1 MRIRSASRRHLKI
14 IAPFVVL
21 LVSTLIAGALVA
33 SATENSKESLRSSH
47 PIVNVVEVKPQT
59 VQLRV
64 KTNGTIE
71 PETETN
77 IVPRVT
83 GEVIWMSPS
92 MVPGGFFKK
101 DQLLIRV
108 DARDYEVEVQR
119 AEAKLLRLKSDLDV
133 AGRELDRIRGLRGS
147 GVSSAAQFDDAQN
160 RFVAA
165 TSDYSSAEMDLLDA
179 KRDLWATEIRAP
191 YDGRVRN
198 ENVDVGGSVDFR
210 SEPIATIYGTDFAEV
225 RLPIADYEVG
235 YLSLP
240 LWGGNFS
247 QAEGKTAIKQQKV
260 EVRASFAGDQHTWSG
275 YVVRTEGEIN
285 PETRMINVV
294 ARIENPYQR
303 SGKRPPLTVGL
314 FVDAEIIGNTV
325 DAVFVLPRS
334 SLRDS
339 NRVLVVDSEDRL
351 RLIEVGVLRAT
362 GDLIYIDSGLTAGD
376 RVVVSRLSHEVEGMK
391 LQPRTVPVDE
401 NGLVQE
407 WQL

>member
-1 MRIRSASRRHLKI
+1 MRIGSVSRRRLKFV
-14 IAPFVVL
+14 APFVVI
-21 LVSTLIAGALVA
+21 LVSTLIAGALIA
-33 SATENSKESLRSSH
+33 SATENSKESMGSSQ
-47 PIVNVVEVKPQT
+47 PIVNVVEAKPQT

-64 KTNGTIE
+64 KASGTIE
-71 PETETN
+71 PETESR

-119 AEAKLLRLKSDLDV
+119 AEARLLRLKSDLDV
-133 AGRELDRIRGLRGS
+133 SGRELDRIRGLRGS
-147 GVSSAAQFDDAQN
+147 GVSSASQFDDAQN

-165 TSDYSSAEMDLLDA
+165 KADHSSAEMDLIDA

-191 YDGRVRN
+191 YDGRVRD
-198 ENVDVGGSVDFR
+198 EEIDVGGSVDFR
-210 SEPIATIYGTDFAEV
+210 SEPIATIYGIDFAEV

-235 YLSLP
+235 YLTLP
-240 LWGGNFS
+240 LWGGEFS
-247 QAEGKTAIKQQKV
+247 PAEGKTAIKQQKV
-260 EVRASFAGDQHTWSG
+260 EVSASFAGDRHTWTG

-294 ARIENPYQR
+294 ARIEKPYQR
-303 SGKRPPLTVGL
+303 SGQRPPLTVGL

-325 DAVFVLPRS
+325 DNVFVLPRS
-334 SLRDS
+334 SLRDR

-351 RLIEVGVLRAT
+351 RFIEVGVLRAS
-362 GDLIYIDSGLTAGD
+362 GDLIYIESGLTAGD
-376 RVVVSRLSHEVEGMK
+376 RVVVSRLQHEVEGMK
-391 LQPRTVPVDE
+391 LQARTVPVDE

>member
-1 MRIRSASRRHLKI
+1 MRIGSVSRRRLKFV
-14 IAPFVVL
+14 APFVVI
-21 LVSTLIAGALVA
+21 LVSTLIAGALIA
-33 SATENSKESLRSSH
+33 SATENSKESMGSSQ
-47 PIVNVVEVKPQT
+47 PIVNVVEAKPQT

-64 KTNGTIE
+64 KASGTIE
-71 PETETN
+71 PETESR

-108 DARDYEVEVQR
+108 DARDYELEVQR
-119 AEAKLLRLKSDLDV
+119 AEARLLRLKSDLDV
-133 AGRELDRIRGLRGS
+133 SGRELDRIRGLRGS
-147 GVSSAAQFDDAQN
+147 GVSSASQFDDAQN

-165 TSDYSSAEMDLLDA
+165 KADHSSAEMDLIDA

-191 YDGRVRN
+191 YDGRVRD
-198 ENVDVGGSVDFR
+198 EEIDVGGSVDFR
-210 SEPIATIYGTDFAEV
+210 SEPIATIYGIDFAEV

-235 YLSLP
+235 YLTLP
-240 LWGGNFS
+240 LWGGEFS
-247 QAEGKTAIKQQKV
+247 QAEGKIAIKQQKV
-260 EVRASFAGDQHTWSG
+260 EVSASFAGDRHTWTG

-294 ARIENPYQR
+294 ARIEKPYQR
-303 SGKRPPLTVGL
+303 SGQRPPLTVGL

-325 DAVFVLPRS
+325 DNVFVLPRS
-334 SLRDS
+334 SLRDR

-351 RLIEVGVLRAT
+351 RFIEVGVLRAA
-362 GDLIYIDSGLTAGD
+362 GDLIYIESGLTAGD
-376 RVVVSRLSHEVEGMK
+376 RVVVSRLQHEVEGMK
-391 LQPRTVPVDE
+391 LQARTVPVDE